1 MLMKKVAAKFWGGFV
16 MFLLLGSLWPA
27 FVCASQGLSIVEK
40 HTTQDEVILYVDG
53 LEEPVQD
60 VTYQI
65 GTMACI
71 VHGTELVKDMGDPIY
86 TLILWDNSLSVME
99 KEGQRIKEILT
110 DLIANRVKEEQ
121 FAIAVLDKELSCL
134 AGYSNNYAELKQ
146 MIQSIEGED
155 KDASVVNNLYE
166 AIQAFNQIQDAGYK
180 RIVLITDGADTADTG
195 YSWDEL
201 YDLLE
206 ETPYPIHIIAIMKEG
221 DQEEIQNIFALSRT
235 TAASSFL
242 LEEETDEL
250 SIVQGLSVDYGI
262 LQIKVQIPEEIQ
274 DGSTQN
280 SQLTLRTGTDSYTVQ
295 TQINL
300 PFLKIGEKQ
309 KEFPGESGEELTE
322 GTGEQ
327 ENMEDEPGQVI
338 MRSGKIFSPGIIIVL
353 AAGIVMVIG
362 IVFFCIYRRR
372 KEKPGSRDVYE
383 ELDEGIGNKR
393 YVEGGIR
400 KEQVVTR
407 GKEKT
412 ERYGEYGRS
421 AENPLDIKNTIC
433 IFGTSSEDKNDTKY
447 VEPSHV
453 VKFTNVENLVQMYQ
467 CGIMDK
473 VLVGRDPTSC
483 AIAITTDDAVSSK
496 HCEISF
502 IDGQYY
508 VEDMDSSNGTYVNGY
523 RISAKEEIKAG
534 DKIKIGKWEY
544 FFTAE

>member
-1 MLMKKVAAKFWGGFV
+1 MYHF
-16 MFLLLGSLWPA
+16 
-27 FVCASQGLSIVEK
+27 
-40 HTTQDEVILYVDG
+40 
-53 LEEPVQD
+53 
-60 VTYQI
+60 
-65 GTMACI
+65 
-71 VHGTELVKDMGDPIY
+71 
-86 TLILWDNSLSVME
+86 
-99 KEGQRIKEILT
+99 
-110 DLIANRVKEEQ
+110 
-121 FAIAVLDKELSCL
+121 
-134 AGYSNNYAELKQ
+134 
-146 MIQSIEGED
+146 
-155 KDASVVNNLYE
+155 
-166 AIQAFNQIQDAGYK
+166 
-180 RIVLITDGADTADTG
+180 
-195 YSWDEL
+195 
-201 YDLLE
+201 
-206 ETPYPIHIIAIMKEG
+206 
-221 DQEEIQNIFALSRT
+221 
-235 TAASSFL
+235 
-242 LEEETDEL
+242 
-250 SIVQGLSVDYGI
+250 
-262 LQIKVQIPEEIQ
+262 
-274 DGSTQN
+274 
-280 SQLTLRTGTDSYTVQ
+280 
-295 TQINL
+295 
-300 PFLKIGEKQ
+300 
-309 KEFPGESGEELTE
+309 
-322 GTGEQ
+322 
-327 ENMEDEPGQVI
+327 
-338 MRSGKIFSPGIIIVL
+338 
-353 AAGIVMVIG
+353 
-362 IVFFCIYRRR
+362 YRRR